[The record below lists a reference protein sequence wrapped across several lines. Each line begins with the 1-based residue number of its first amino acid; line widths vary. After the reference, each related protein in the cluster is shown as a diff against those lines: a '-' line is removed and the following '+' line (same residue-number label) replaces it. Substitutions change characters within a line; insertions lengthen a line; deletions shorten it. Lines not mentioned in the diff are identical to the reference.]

1 MTLLM
6 RSQVEFIMKDSI
18 NHLLVV
24 QDVTLK
30 IKIILLFKS
39 YLKSIIKDEITYLEN
54 FKFLLYCITG
64 NLNTPLKVV
73 PMAVKIINI
82 SGD

>member
-1 MTLLM
+1 MNLLM

-24 QDVTLK
+24 QDVSLK

-64 NLNTPLKVV
+64 NLNTP
-73 PMAVKIINI
+73 
-82 SGD
+82 